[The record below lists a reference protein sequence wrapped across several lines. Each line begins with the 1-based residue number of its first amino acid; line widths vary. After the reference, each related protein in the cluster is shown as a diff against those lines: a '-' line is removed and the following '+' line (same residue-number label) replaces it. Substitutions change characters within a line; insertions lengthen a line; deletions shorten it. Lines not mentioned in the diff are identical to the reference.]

1 MKMILPISW
10 SFLLLFLLFACGKTG
25 SKPVPAAQRFTLL
38 PAEQTGVHF
47 RNDLPYSDTFNCYL
61 FRNFYNG
68 GGVAIGDLNN
78 DGLPDLFFCGNM
90 VSNRLYLNRG
100 NFQFEDITEAAG
112 LLTKNVWTAG
122 VAFADVNGDGWL
134 DIYTCKSGA
143 PGGEKRYN
151 ELFINNGGQTPTF
164 HEAAKAWGLDFTGL
178 STHAAFFDY
187 DRDGD
192 LDCYLLN
199 NSLRSVG
206 GYDYR
211 PGQRLTPDPEGG
223 NKLLRNDG
231 APQTPSRGEAPPSP
245 PVKGGSAARKALLNP
260 LRTPREEKEDSTRT
274 PSMGGQG
281 GLPATERQSGES
293 STGGFTDVTTTAG
306 IYSSAI
312 GFGLGVTV
320 GDYDRDGWPDLFISN
335 DFFERDYLYHNRGDG
350 TFEEVLEKAIP
361 EISKGSM
368 GADMADL
375 NNDGFPEIFV
385 TEMTPPDE
393 ARYKTK
399 AAFDSW
405 STYQTALQLGY
416 HRQFG
421 RNVLQLNNGDGTFS
435 EVGRQAGAWATD
447 WSWGALLADFD
458 NDGWKDIF
466 VANGIGKDLLDQ
478 DYLNFYSDPG
488 AVSKLLRENPGA
500 GIKKLIDAMPSQP
513 LSNYLFQNKG
523 QGELEF
529 TNVAAAWGLGQPSFS
544 NGSAYADLDGDG
556 DLDLVVNNVNMP
568 CFIYRNETNGTANW
582 LKIKLQGADANTF
595 AIGAKVRVRLG
606 EQTLFQE
613 LAPMRG
619 FESSVDYQLHFG
631 LGQRTSADT
640 VEIMFPSG
648 KIWRSQ
654 QVVANQTL
662 VVREAE
668 ALQPVPVRHIATPPL
683 FTVEKAPDFRHVE
696 REFSDFD
703 REPLLFR
710 MYSAEGP
717 RLAVAD
723 VNADGRA
730 DFYVGGAAG
739 QAGKLFLQNDN
750 GSFLSTQQIDFER
763 DKDSEDVAAAFF
775 DADGDGDVD
784 LYVGSGSN
792 EFEPGV
798 PALQDRLYRND
809 GRGHFSRSAASL
821 PGGKPFATA
830 CVCPADVDGDG
841 DLDLFV
847 GMRLVPGNYGQSPTS
862 FMLLNDGRGQF
873 QPALQQYPALR
884 ALGMVTAAA
893 WADVD
898 GDRDA
903 DLIVVG
909 EWEPVRI
916 FINDGGALRATTGLP
931 GSNGWWNCL
940 QPADLDGDGD
950 LDFVLGNWGDNSR
963 FKASVEQPLSLFV
976 GDFDQ
981 NGRSETLLC
990 QYNGDR
996 SYPLVGRNDLVKQL
1010 PGLKKKYLKFS
1021 DYQQQTM
1028 ADIFTAQQ
1036 LAGAIRKEAQL
1047 LKTCVLWNR
1056 GGGRLELTPLPWAAQ
1071 QTPVFA
1077 IAIADFTGDGQAD
1090 LLLAGNQERCKPEVG
1105 TCLGTYGT
1113 LLRGD
1118 GRGGFQSLP
1127 ARTTGLQLEGS
1138 IRDLAVLPGAGPL
1151 RMLVARNN
1159 GPLELL
1165 KTTATARAAQ

>member
-1 MKMILPISW
+1 MVTSATFPHFMFFRFFGWLAVMAT
-10 SFLLLFLLFACGKTG
+10 FLFACGKTEP
-25 SKPVPAAQRFTLL
+25 KPLASGQQFTLL
-38 PAEQTGVHF
+38 SAEQTGVQF

-68 GGVAIGDLNN
+68 GGVAIGDINN

-112 LLTKNVWTAG
+112 LNSTGIWTAG
-122 VAFADVNGDGWL
+122 VAFADVNGDGLL
-134 DIYTCKSGA
+134 DIYLCKSGA
-143 PGGEKRYN
+143 PGGEKRHN
-151 ELFINNGGQTPTF
+151 ELFINNGGSGGGTPTF
-164 HEAAKAWGLDFTGL
+164 REEAKVWGLDYMGL

-199 NSLRSVG
+199 NSVRSVG

-211 PGQRLTPDPEGG
+211 PGQRQVPDPDGG
-223 NKLLRNDG
+223 NRLLRNDG
-231 APQTPSRGEAPPSP
+231 PPST
-245 PVKGGSAARKALLNP
+245 GGR
-260 LRTPREEKEDSTRT
+260 
-274 PSMGGQG
+274 G
-281 GLPATERQSGES
+281 
-293 STGGFTDVTTTAG
+293 GGFTDVTASAG

-312 GFGLGVTV
+312 GFGLGVTI

-350 TFEEVLEKAIP
+350 TFEEMLEKSIP

-405 STYQTALQLGY
+405 NTYQNALQMGY

-421 RNVLQLNNGDGTFS
+421 RNVLQRNNGDGTFS
-435 EVGRQAGAWATD
+435 EVGRQAGTWATD
-447 WSWGALLADFD
+447 WSWGALIADFD

-466 VANGIGKDLLDQ
+466 IANGIGKDLLDQ
-478 DYLNFYSDPG
+478 DYLNFYSDPN
-488 AVSKLLRENPGA
+488 VMSKMLHENPGA

-513 LSNYLFQNKG
+513 ISNYLFQNKG
-523 QGELEF
+523 TGELEF

-544 NGSAYADLDGDG
+544 NGSAYADLDNDG
-556 DLDLVVNNVNMP
+556 DLDLLVNNVNMP
-568 CFIYRNETNGTANW
+568 CFIYRNETNKTANW
-582 LKIKLQGADANTF
+582 LKIKLKGSTANTF
-595 AIGAKVRVRLG
+595 AIGAKATVKLG
-606 EQTLFQE
+606 NQTLFQE

-619 FESSVDYQLHFG
+619 FESCVDYQLHFG
-631 LGQRTSADT
+631 LGQHLSADT
-640 VEIMFPSG
+640 VEVVFPSG
-648 KIWRSQ
+648 KIWRSLN
-654 QVVANQTL
+654 VPANQTL
-662 VVREAE
+662 EVRESDAIE
-668 ALQPVPVRHIATPPL
+668 SPAKKIKTHPAPI
-683 FTVEKAPDFRHVE
+683 FTAEKAPDFRHTE
-696 REFSDFD
+696 RDFSDFD

-710 MYSAEGP
+710 MYSTEGP
-717 RLAVAD
+717 KLAVAD
-723 VNADGRA
+723 VNGDGRA

-739 QAGKLFLQNDN
+739 QAGKLFLQNTN
-750 GSFLSTQQIDFER
+750 GSFSPTQQPDFEV
-763 DKDSEDVAAAFF
+763 DKAGEDVAAIFF
-775 DADGDGDVD
+775 DADGDKDVD

-792 EFEPGV
+792 EFDPGAA
-798 PALQDRLYRND
+798 ALQDRLYLND
-809 GRGHFSRSAASL
+809 GHGHFTRSAASL
-821 PGGKPFATA
+821 PTGKPFATS
-830 CVCPADVDGDG
+830 CVRPADVDGDG

-862 FMLLNDGRGQF
+862 FILLNDGHAHF
-873 QPALQQYPALR
+873 QPALQKYPALNN
-884 ALGMVTAAA
+884 LGMVTDAA

-898 GDRDA
+898 SDGDP

-916 FINDGGALRATTGLP
+916 FINDAGVLRETAGLP
-931 GSNGWWNCL
+931 GSNGWWNCITS
-940 QPADLDGDGD
+940 ADLDGDGD

-976 GDFDQ
+976 SDFDQ
-981 NGRSETLLC
+981 NGRSETILC

-996 SYPLVGRNDLVKQL
+996 QYPLVGRNDLVKQL
-1010 PGLKKKYLKFS
+1010 PSLKKKYLKFS
-1021 DYQQQTM
+1021 DYQSQTIT
-1028 ADIFTAQQ
+1028 DIFTAQQ
-1036 LAGAIRKEAQL
+1036 LAAATRKDAYL
-1047 LKTCVLWNR
+1047 LKTSVLWNR
-1056 GGGRLELTPLPWAAQ
+1056 GQGKFELTALPWAAQ

-1077 IAIADFTGDGQAD
+1077 IAAADFTGDGHVD
-1090 LLLAGNQERCKPEVG
+1090 LLLAGNEERCKPEVG

-1118 GRGGFQSLP
+1118 GQGGFQSLP
-1127 ARTTGLQLEGS
+1127 VSATGLHLEGS
-1138 IRDLAVLPGAGPL
+1138 IRDLVVLPGAGWL
-1151 RMLVARNN
+1151 RVLVAHNN
-1159 GPLELL
+1159 GPLEML
-1165 KTTATARAAQ
+1165 KTAATRSITKPL